1 LIDEG
6 KNFNIERKTRK
17 ISKKLIFSG
26 NKKSFFG
33 YFNNLYYDFF
43 VLVSIN
49 EKLSNFTIFSI
60 FFTFLLVE

>member
-6 KNFNIERKTRK
+6 KNFNIEKKNRK

-33 YFNNLYYDFF
+33 YLKNLYYDSF

-49 EKLSNFTIFSI
+49 QKLSNFTIFSI